1 MVLFESGLEA
11 GSGLRF
17 FTNAR
22 VLGTQDGRDEAEK
35 AWRQAMQFRRRTG

>member
-22 VLGTQDGRDEAEK
+22 DLGTRDEAEK